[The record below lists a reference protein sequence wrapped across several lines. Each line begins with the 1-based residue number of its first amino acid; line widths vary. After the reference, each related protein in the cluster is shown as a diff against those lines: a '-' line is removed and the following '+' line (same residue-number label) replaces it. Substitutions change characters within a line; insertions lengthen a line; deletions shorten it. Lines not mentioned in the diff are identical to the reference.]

1 MKVNSIGEIG
11 NRVTPTIDIIPYNIS
26 FEAIDETDCY
36 IFEILKTT
44 YDDLLG
50 YMPYVCHGFDL
61 ENIDQATYTKKEK
74 GIVRKIDR
82 QYIINS
88 ISRIEDSRRFSNEPL
103 AIEFDS

>member
-11 NRVTPTIDIIPYNIS
+11 NRVTPTIDIIPYNVS
-26 FEAIDETDCY
+26 FEEIDENDCY
-36 IFEILKTT
+36 KFAILKTT
-44 YDDLLG
+44 YDDLFG
-50 YMPYVCHGFDL
+50 CMPYVCHGFDL
-61 ENIDQATYTKKEK
+61 ENIDQATYTQKEK